1 MDVICISFFKY
12 VCIYFPNYIVR
23 YLEEKNNM
31 LFIFF
36 GLCHKAEH
44 MVSAQC

>member
-36 GLCHKAEH
+36 GLYEH
-44 MVSAQC
+44 IVLSVSWI